1 MSILS
6 AFPLRALEQKK
17 VAMAQAEEERRKRAL
32 EERRKVQQEA
42 TDRFRSAIYRNFKPT
57 PSSHHQ
63 SSGGHANKIARSTSE
78 S

>member
-1 MSILS
+1 MSTLS

-63 SSGGHANKIARSTSE
+63 SSNKIARSTSE